1 MPAKR
6 VLISIDER
14 TLARIDDAAR
24 RNGLTRSGFLAQAAM
39 AQIEGGGAGGE
50 PRAKSALRALDDL
63 ASDAP
68 KR

>member
-24 RNGLTRSGFLAQAAM
+24 RNGLTRSRFLAEAAM
-39 AQIEGGGAGGE
+39 AQIEGGRAGSA
-50 PRAKSALRALDDL
+50 PQAKAALHALEDL

-68 KR
+68 ER